1 MLLLEWKWSMHSPC
15 QERTFA
21 KFPYFIRILKSIWFL
36 LLLPH
41 HANPTEVFPHILHH
55 PLCTEYSRW
64 LIWGPGMNKNYVKH
78 ALKSPQKFRTQDC
91 SSANLLGSWHI
102 SGLKSKSY
110 YEILIFWCHLWNKLS
125 SLRSHFSYPT
135 LNLLGHPV
143 AILLVNL
150 TRFLLCKLIWHSC
163 LTRHVTLYV
172 KWGFTH
178 VIISKGNFSSK
189 WRSKHFPGH

>member
-110 YEILIFWCHLWNKLS
+110 YEILIFWLIT
-125 SLRSHFSYPT
+125 SLKYIRNPKSWRSYNS
-135 LNLLGHPV
+135 
-143 AILLVNL
+143 
-150 TRFLLCKLIWHSC
+150 
-163 LTRHVTLYV
+163 
-172 KWGFTH
+172 GFETFVVISTH
-178 VIISKGNFSSK
+178 VIAIFSTFK
-189 WRSKHFPGH
+189 M

>member
-110 YEILIFWCHLWNKLS
+110 YEILNFCLIT
-125 SLRSHFSYPT
+125 SLKYIRNPKSWRSFNS
-135 LNLLGHPV
+135 
-143 AILLVNL
+143 
-150 TRFLLCKLIWHSC
+150 
-163 LTRHVTLYV
+163 
-172 KWGFTH
+172 GFETFVVISTH
-178 VIISKGNFSSK
+178 VIAIFSAFKILLFRRWALNRKSTLL
-189 WRSKHFPGH
+189 